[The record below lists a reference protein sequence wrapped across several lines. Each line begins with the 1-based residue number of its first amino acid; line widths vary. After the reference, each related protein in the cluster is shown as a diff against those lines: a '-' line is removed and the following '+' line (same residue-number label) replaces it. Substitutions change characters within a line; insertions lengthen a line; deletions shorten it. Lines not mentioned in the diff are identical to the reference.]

1 MPDWK
6 KEIRERL
13 TGSRFAPAREAEI
26 VEELAQHLEDCYEEL
41 LASGATR
48 EDAWRQTLAELNES
62 DLFAR
67 ELNKIERRVD
77 YEPMDLGARG
87 ARRINMLW
95 DLWQDLRF
103 GIRMLF
109 KSKGFT
115 LVAVLSLALG
125 IGANTA
131 LFSVVDAVLL
141 RTLPVAEPER
151 LVLFEYQAG
160 PSFRKSGMS
169 GTSYVPTAPGTEGDS
184 LFRYD
189 VFEKM
194 RQTSAAM
201 PESPLS
207 DFFAFAP
214 ISELAAVTGDQAE
227 VVNGQAVSGGYY
239 AGLKVQPSLGRTITA
254 EDDKPGAA
262 PVIVLSHQYWEERLG
277 ANPAVI
283 GQPLK
288 LNKQSFTIIGVTPP
302 GFTEV
307 TQVNYHPAVTVP
319 LACEPLLRGE
329 DSRLGTA
336 KEAGYWWL
344 NLMGRLKPGAT
355 YEQAR
360 DNLNGAFQA
369 AALEV
374 MPPPRKANEAAQ
386 IDPKDYPR
394 LLAESGSRGM
404 LDERRLY
411 STIIYGLFIVVAL
424 VLLIACAN
432 VANLLLS
439 RAALR
444 GPEISLRLAV
454 GAGRWRLLRQLL
466 TESLLLAA
474 LGGAVG
480 VLFAFWGKR
489 ALLALSDDNT
499 GRILP
504 RGIDLSLN
512 WRVLVFTLAVSLLTG
527 VLFGLAPAW
536 RTTGL
541 DLAAS
546 LKQSRRTTGT
556 VSRLSKGLI
565 VVQVA
570 LSLLLLVGAGLFIR
584 TLYNLQHVNLGF
596 NQENLLLFKLQ
607 PQQGGYKDE
616 RLLEFYQQL
625 FARLD
630 NLPGVRTATFGKVPL
645 IAQDNYVNGILL
657 PGEDA
662 MTAARH
668 STNRQMARENYLATM
683 EIPLLRGRGF
693 TAQDDERAQYVA
705 IVNQSFVR
713 NYFPND
719 DALGKRVTFRSNKRE
734 VEIIGVVAD
743 TKYARQREELKPL
756 LYTPWRQEGAL
767 IGEMSFALRTAGE
780 PTALAANVR
789 QVVRALDSNLP
800 VTEVTTQTARAQATL
815 GQERLSARLL
825 IFFGGLALVLAA
837 VGLSGVL
844 AYSVTQRTNEIGIR
858 MALGAQTV
866 NVLRLVIWQG
876 MKLVLLGLA
885 VGALGGYGLTRLIAS
900 QYFATS
906 IGRQMADQLYGVK
919 QTDPLTLFVIATV
932 LTLVALIACWLP
944 ARKAAQVDPLEAL
957 RSE

>member
-1 MPDWK
+1 MRFRFRLWLIRVIGVIVPRRLRADWK
-6 KEIRERL
+6 QEW
-13 TGSRFAPAREAEI
+13 EAEMRYR
-26 VEELAQHLEDCYEEL
+26 ELLLADWDKLNWKTKLDLLRRSLGAFWDALALQPQRLEDEM
-41 LASGATR
+41 
-48 EDAWRQTLAELNES
+48 
-62 DLFAR
+62 F
-67 ELNKIERRVD
+67 
-77 YEPMDLGARG
+77 
-87 ARRINMLW
+87 
-95 DLWQDLRF
+95 QDLRF
-103 GIRMLF
+103 GARMLL
-109 KSKGFT
+109 KHKGFT

-160 PSFRKSGMS
+160 LSFRKSGMS
-169 GTSYVPTAPGTEGDS
+169 GTSYVPTSSGTEGDS
-184 LFRYD
+184 LFRYE

-194 RQTSAAM
+194 HQTSAAT

-207 DFFAFAP
+207 NFFAFAP
-214 ISELAAVTGDQAE
+214 IEEVTSMVGDEAE
-227 VVNGQAVSGGYY
+227 VINGQAVSGAYY
-239 AGLKVQPSLGRTITA
+239 TGLGVQPSLGHAITD
-254 EDDKPGAA
+254 EDDTPGAA
-262 PVIVLSHQYWEERLG
+262 LVVVLSHQYWQERFG

-302 GFTEV
+302 AFTG
-307 TQVNYHPAVTVP
+307 TLQVNYRPAVTIP
-319 LACEPLLRGE
+319 LASEPLLRGE

-336 KEAGYWWL
+336 KEPGVWWL
-344 NLMGRLKPGAT
+344 DLMGRLKPGAT

-360 DNLNGAFQA
+360 DSLNGAFQA

-374 MPPPRKANEAAQ
+374 MPPPRKANEPAQ
-386 IDPKDYPR
+386 IEPKDYPR

-411 STIIYGLFIVVAL
+411 STTIYGLFIVVAL

-454 GAGRWRLLRQLL
+454 GAGRWRLVRQLL
-466 TESLLLAA
+466 TESVLLAA

-489 ALLALSDDNT
+489 ALLALSDKNT

-504 RGIDLSLN
+504 SGVDLSLN

-536 RTTGL
+536 RATGL
-541 DLAAS
+541 DLATS
-546 LKQSRRTTGT
+546 LKQSRRTTGA

-565 VVQVA
+565 VAQVA

-584 TLYNLQHVNLGF
+584 TLFNLQRVDLGF
-596 NQENLLLFKLQ
+596 NQENLLVFRLQ

-616 RLLEFYQQL
+616 RLLQFYQQL

-630 NLPGVRTATFGKVPL
+630 NLPGVRAATFGRVPL

-657 PGEDA
+657 PGEEA
-662 MTAARH
+662 MTAGPH
-668 STNRQMARENYLATM
+668 PTNRQMARENYFATM

-693 TAQDDERAQYVA
+693 TAQDDERAPRVA
-705 IVNQSFVR
+705 IVNQTFAQK
-713 NYFPND
+713 YFPNAD
-719 DALGKRVTFRSNKRE
+719 VLGQRVTFRYNKRE

-743 TKYARQREELKPL
+743 TKYMRQREELKPL
-756 LYTPWRQEGAL
+756 LYTPWQQEVAA
-767 IGEMSFALRTAGE
+767 IGEMSFALRTGGE
-780 PTALAANVR
+780 PTALAATVR
-789 QVVRALDSNLP
+789 QVVRELDSNLP
-800 VTEVTTQTARAQATL
+800 VTEVSTQTARAQATL
-815 GQERLSARLL
+815 GQERLTARLL
-825 IFFGGLALVLAA
+825 SFFGGLALLLAA
-837 VGLSGVL
+837 IGLSGVL

-858 MALGAQTV
+858 MALGAQQTH
-866 NVLRLVIWQG
+866 VLRLVIWQG
-876 MKLVLLGLA
+876 MKLVLLGLGA
-885 VGALGGYGLTRLIAS
+885 GALTGYALKQLLAS
-900 QYFATS
+900 EYFSAEAWQ
-906 IGRQMADQLYGVK
+906 RQVAEQLYGVK
-919 QTDPLTLFVIATV
+919 GTDPLTFAIIASV
-932 LTLVALIACWLP
+932 LTMVALVACWLP
-944 ARKAAQVDPLEAL
+944 ARKASQVDPLEAL
-957 RSE
+957 RQE